1 MIAISFLLGSLF
13 RFVFFAEV
21 LLADKTVNIN
31 TNKLNTK
38 IEEVSLNVKERIGGK
53 TESRLTKESRPRQT
67 SVRHL
72 PTISPKTIGPQTLP
86 RPKNKKRGF

>member
-1 MIAISFLLGSLF
+1 MIG
-13 RFVFFAEV
+13 
-21 LLADKTVNIN
+21 DKIK
-31 TNKLNTK
+31 NKLHDVRERVSFSKGLEMGIIPSVRTK